1 MSKVRVDQLSPTDD
15 SLTVNVKDL
24 QLVNDLATES
34 ANLPDGMI
42 NISQAVSERIAAL
55 SSNTVRFCTWN
66 IQGYYIVANENS
78 PETGDTVDTSRFQLD
93 VSSAQRIREQIEWIL
108 RIGADFIGMQEIYVG
123 VDSIVYGKGINSCG
137 SIWEMYPY
145 ISSYLGIDSYL
156 QDSLYSGNPG
166 GNLSL
171 STRPLVNATE
181 TLMPGS
187 GIPGHSAYNNV
198 SRVEITV
205 NGVIIA
211 VYNTHLS
218 IDFPTIDLQ
227 IAQIAALIDADTATH
242 IVLMGD
248 WNNNDDS
255 VYQPFIDRGF
265 TMVNKNGEL
274 GTYNG
279 GHAEWGQWYLD
290 RIFHRGFSAQ
300 GNYGVLTPPRELGD
314 HKPLFVDLTI

>member
-24 QLVNDLATES
+24 QLVNDLVTES

-78 PETGDTVDTSRFQLD
+78 PEAGDTVDTSRFNRD
-93 VSSAQRIREQIEWIL
+93 VASLQRIREQVEWL
-108 RIGADFIGMQEIYVG
+108 LKIGVDFAGMQEVCLTM
-123 VDSIVYGKGINSCG
+123 DCKADNKPLSSMG
-137 SIWEMYPY
+137 SIWEIYPY
-145 ISSYLGIDSYL
+145 KNSFMSFDSWSSDMIL
-156 QDSLYSGNPG
+156 QNPQ

-171 STRPLVNATE
+171 STRPLSNETT
-181 TLMPGS
+181 TLMTGS
-187 GIPGHSAYNNV
+187 GITGHSAFNAV
-198 SRVEITV
+198 SRIEMNV
-205 NGVIIA
+205 NGATIA

-218 IDFPTIDLQ
+218 IDDATIALQ
-227 IAQIAALIDADTATH
+227 VAQIAALIDADTASH

-248 WNNNDDS
+248 WNSNPDS
-255 VYQPFIDRGF
+255 TYQPFIDRGF